1 MKKIKILTIILAII
15 LVIMIGFFGIYV
27 QKQNRMEN
35 QVRDYSYAMDLKGVR
50 SIRLELDKETSTV
63 VKDAEGNEVS
73 DADDLTD
80 EELTQKGYTKEEV
93 PNNTEEMKNINNYQ
107 LSKKIIE
114 QRLKD
119 TGVDNYII
127 RLDEENGDIIIELP
141 ENEQIG
147 NTISLINSSGKF
159 EIADSSTNQVLMENS
174 DIKNARV
181 MIGQASST
189 STGRN
194 IYLEIEFNQEG
205 RKKLEDITNTYK
217 KVENNTTQTE
227 EETTQE
233 SEEEKQVVLKINDEE
248 VTTTSFEE
256 PIQNGIIQL
265 SMGNATTDID
275 TLEQNHM
282 QASNVAIVLNTGNMP
297 LKYNIEEDQYI
308 FPEITSNQIQIVIYV
323 AIGIIAIGVIVLII
337 RYKLLGLLT
346 SISYIGFLACLLL
359 ITRYTNVV
367 FAQEGFLAIVIIMC
381 LNYLLMNKLLK
392 ESNQTETYKKHF
404 IKILPIIILSIVFC
418 FIKWS
423 PISSF
428 GMVMFWGFVL
438 MVVYNMLVTSNL
450 IKIGKEK

>member
-174 DIKNARV
+174 DI
-181 MIGQASST
+181 
-189 STGRN
+189 RN
-194 IYLEIEFNQEG
+194 
-205 RKKLEDITNTYK
+205 
-217 KVENNTTQTE
+217 
-227 EETTQE
+227 
-233 SEEEKQVVLKINDEE
+233 
-248 VTTTSFEE
+248 
-256 PIQNGIIQL
+256 
-265 SMGNATTDID
+265 
-275 TLEQNHM
+275 
-282 QASNVAIVLNTGNMP
+282 
-297 LKYNIEEDQYI
+297 
-308 FPEITSNQIQIVIYV
+308 
-323 AIGIIAIGVIVLII
+323 
-337 RYKLLGLLT
+337 
-346 SISYIGFLACLLL
+346 
-359 ITRYTNVV
+359 
-367 FAQEGFLAIVIIMC
+367 
-381 LNYLLMNKLLK
+381 
-392 ESNQTETYKKHF
+392 
-404 IKILPIIILSIVFC
+404 
-418 FIKWS
+418 
-423 PISSF
+423 
-428 GMVMFWGFVL
+428 
-438 MVVYNMLVTSNL
+438 
-450 IKIGKEK
+450 